1 MDSEEPHSE
10 PNRTSANS
18 STLTDALFTVLR
30 ARTPASFTSLF
41 NDLETR
47 LKPRFLALETRLTHL
62 KWSKYLQDKTG
73 VNATYWTVGGGLLAA
88 AVFRI
93 MLHIAAS
100 LVSNIVGFVYPAY
113 ASIKSI
119 EGGDKEENS
128 HWLTYWTVFGS
139 FSVAEYF
146 SGFILR
152 WIPFYYTGKIALL
165 VWCMHPRT
173 RGAGLIYRK
182 IIRPLFYR
190 YHLQI
195 DDAMNKGSHEI
206 NGIVQ
211 RSESAVQKGTREIQ
225 GITDVLKNTGQFH
238 NPGDGN

>member
-1 MDSEEPHSE
+1 LPLLLLACLHVFTSSPSIFTFSLHLFNVFFFFFGPCSLE

-173 RGAGLIYRK
+173 RFVATPSFKSPERGKTHL
-182 IIRPLFYR
+182 PLSLSFVVVGEP
-190 YHLQI
+190 
-195 DDAMNKGSHEI
+195 A
-206 NGIVQ
+206 
-211 RSESAVQKGTREIQ
+211 
-225 GITDVLKNTGQFH
+225 
-238 NPGDGN
+238 